1 MIADQLREQIYSI
14 LSRSTRHHLDSKDMS
29 KTLDEVGIDSIDLVE
44 VVMAIE
50 QNLKIRLEDTE
61 KIHEC
66 RTVGEIIEAI
76 TTSVYLAT
84 HTTTRLPRTFT
95 NN

>member
-1 MIADQLREQIYSI
+1 
-14 LSRSTRHHLDSKDMS
+14 MS

-50 QNLKIRLEDTE
+50 QNLKIRLEDEDTE